1 MKKIKQIESV
11 CEQIIEVYS
20 NGNKVIIAVTVEVQQ
35 IQHMAGEL
43 VSRFYFD
50 RPGLPAIALTTDS
63 SIMTAIG
70 NDYSFERIFSR
81 QIEANGVNGDIFIG
95 ISTSGNSSNI
105 IEALKVAKNKG
116 IITVGLTGKDGGLM
130 KEECSVCICVPSNE
144 TPRIQEAHLV
154 IEHIICYLVEEALFQ
169 ND

>member
-1 MKKIKQIESV
+1 
-11 CEQIIEVYS
+11 
-20 NGNKVIIAVTVEVQQ
+20 
-35 IQHMAGEL
+35 MAGEL

-130 KEECSVCICVPSNE
+130 KRSVVSVFVFLQMKLPESNIWLL
-144 TPRIQEAHLV
+144 TY
-154 IEHIICYLVEEALFQ
+154 YLLFS
-169 ND
+169 